1 MSSNAKFIAAFVL
14 LCGPSLAGCA
24 HPDASADEQAPVAA
38 AAEPEVAEPA
48 AVEPAAVEPA
58 AVEPAAVEPGAA
70 ESKEMSFTPGEL
82 SPNDAGLLEYCLDC
96 RRKSS
101 TYNYCEFDKAALEAA
116 VGPDNMAKEV
126 SVTVSMVAKASSNS
140 VPDDPNAPQPDGGF
154 THNHFSCTV
163 TALAAE

>member
-24 HPDASADEQAPVAA
+24 HPDSSADEQTPVAA
-38 AAEPEVAEPA
+38 AAEPEAAEPA
-48 AVEPAAVEPA
+48 AAEPAAAEPEAAEAPA
-58 AVEPAAVEPGAA
+58 AEA

-82 SPNDAGLLEYCLDC
+82 SPNEAGLLEYCLDC
-96 RRKSS
+96 RRKAS

-116 VGPDNMAKEV
+116 VGADNMAKEV
-126 SVTVSMVAKASSNS
+126 TVTVSMVAKTSSNS
-140 VPDDPNAPQPDGGF
+140 VPDDPNASQPDGGF